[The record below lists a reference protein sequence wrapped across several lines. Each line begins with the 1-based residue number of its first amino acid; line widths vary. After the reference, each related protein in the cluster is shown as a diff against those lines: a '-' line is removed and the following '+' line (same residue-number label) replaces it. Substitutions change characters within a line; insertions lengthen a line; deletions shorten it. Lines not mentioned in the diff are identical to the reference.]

1 MAAKRATQA
10 FKLGD
15 RVTVEYFPHWR
26 GKIVE
31 LRGPL
36 APGGM
41 QVYGVRIRQKPKSF
55 YVELREDQLIL
66 IPDEEEL

>member
-1 MAAKRATQA
+1 MATKKAAPT

-15 RVTVEYFPHWR
+15 RVTVRYFPHWR
-26 GKIVE
+26 GRIVE

-55 YVELREDQLIL
+55 YVELGEDELIL
-66 IPDEEEL
+66 IPAEE